1 MSGDAPARR
10 ILLVEDDPAIRE
22 ALDEVL
28 GDLGYEVVSA
38 PDGRGGLELAAEQ
51 AEPCPIL
58 LDWRMPVLDGS
69 EFLNRLRELPR
80 GSEFPVILSTA
91 DRSALSTCTGVT
103 SAITL
108 TDSDTVPISRW
119 SVPADSRSEALSAMS
134 RFSKDLNPFDI
145 TETE

>member
-51 AEPCPIL
+51 TEPCPIL

-91 DRSALSTCTGVT
+91 DRSAMAVTVGGQVAAVLS
-103 SAITL
+103 
-108 TDSDTVPISRW
+108 
-119 SVPADSRSEALSAMS
+119 
-134 RFSKDLNPFDI
+134 KPFDLDSLLAALRRVSPRASG
-145 TETE
+145 

>member
-80 GSEFPVILSTA
+80 GREFPVILSTA
-91 DRSALSTCTGVT
+91 DRSATAVTVGGQVAAVLS
-103 SAITL
+103 
-108 TDSDTVPISRW
+108 
-119 SVPADSRSEALSAMS
+119 
-134 RFSKDLNPFDI
+134 KPFDLDSLLAALRRVSPRASG
-145 TETE
+145 